1 MRGSERSTIQAMTN
15 EPSSPKTT
23 STKIR
28 IERIYPAS
36 AKEVWDLWT
45 TREGIESWWAP
56 DGFKVEVRKLDL
68 RPGGQLI
75 YAMTATGPEQV
86 EFMKSAGMPL
96 TTESRKTFTELVPAK
111 RIGYTS
117 LADFIRGV
125 APYEFLTVVDLTP
138 SGAGVRVVMT
148 VDPMHDEV
156 WTQRLMMGREN
167 ELDNL
172 AQVIDRRRAG
182 S

>member
-1 MRGSERSTIQAMTN
+1 MSN
-15 EPSSPKTT
+15 EPSSPKTI

-36 AKEVWDLWT
+36 ANEVWDLWT
-45 TREGIESWWAP
+45 TSEGIESWWSP

-68 RPGGQLI
+68 RPGGELI

-96 TTESRKTFTELVPAK
+96 STESRKIFTELVRPT
-111 RIGYTS
+111 RIAYTS
-117 LADFIRGV
+117 LADFIPGV
-125 APYEFLTVVDLTP
+125 DPYEFLTVVDITP
-138 SGAGVRVVMT
+138 SGDAARVVMT

-156 WTQRLMMGREN
+156 WTQRLVMGREN

-172 AQVIDRRRAG
+172 AKVIDRLSRG
-182 S
+182 

>member
-1 MRGSERSTIQAMTN
+1 MTK
-15 EPSSPKTT
+15 ESSSPKTT

-28 IERIYPAS
+28 IERIYPAP
-36 AKEVWDLWT
+36 ANEVWELWT
-45 TREGIESWWAP
+45 TSQGIESWWAP

-68 RPGGQLI
+68 RPGGELI

-96 TTESRKTFTELVPAK
+96 TTESRKTFTELIPPK
-111 RIGYTS
+111 RIAYTS
-117 LADFIRGV
+117 LADFVPGV
-125 APYEFLTVVDLTP
+125 EPYEFLTVVDLNP
-138 SGAGVRVVMT
+138 SGDSVRVVMT

-156 WTQRLMMGREN
+156 WTQRLVMGREN

-172 AQVIDRRRAG
+172 AKVIDRRRRG
-182 S
+182 

>member
-1 MRGSERSTIQAMTN
+1 MRGSQAVRFKFMTN
-15 EPSSPKTT
+15 QPSSPKTT

-28 IERIYPAS
+28 IERIYLAS
-36 AKEVWDLWT
+36 ASEVWELWT
-45 TREGIESWWAP
+45 TSEGIESWWAP
-56 DGFKVEVRKLDL
+56 DGFKVKVRKLDL
-68 RPGGQLI
+68 RPGGEVI

-96 TTESRKTFTELVPAK
+96 TTESRKTFTELIPPK

-117 LADFIRGV
+117 LADFIPGV
-125 APYEFLTVVDLTP
+125 APYEFLTVVDLNP
-138 SGAGVRVVMT
+138 SGDGVHVIMN

-156 WTQRLMMGREN
+156 WTQRLIMGREN

-172 AQVIDRRRAG
+172 AKVIDRRRAR

>member
-1 MRGSERSTIQAMTN
+1 MTK
-15 EPSSPKTT
+15 ESSSPKTT

-36 AKEVWDLWT
+36 ANEVWELWT
-45 TREGIESWWAP
+45 TSQGIESWWAP

-68 RPGGQLI
+68 RPGGELI

-96 TTESRKTFTELVPAK
+96 TTESRKTFTELIPPK
-111 RIGYTS
+111 RIAYTS
-117 LADFIRGV
+117 LADFVPGV
-125 APYEFLTVVDLTP
+125 EPYEFLTVVDLNP
-138 SGAGVRVVMT
+138 SGDSVRVVMT

-156 WTQRLMMGREN
+156 WTQRLVMGREN

-172 AQVIDRRRAG
+172 AKVIDRRRRG
-182 S
+182 